1 MSASLPLIVNN
12 AVIET
17 LGVNG
22 SIVTSI
28 LGLFVVLVL
37 LSTFGL
43 KYGRLCWR
51 SRVTEDTSQRQ
62 VDDDQPL
69 HGISEQKKQ
78 RILAEMENKHRDFK
92 QRQELQ
98 AENRALKSQVYQQK
112 KKFSELSDVKQ
123 ECDETIEQMKDK
135 VTKAGEKNYVLI
147 LELSELDHRLD
158 LERKH
163 LEEKEMSLNETRTSL
178 NETQMTLEE
187 TERELYE
194 IQRTLR
200 QTIEQEQKL
209 RMDLIEDY
217 KHLENRL
224 KEEQNRRRAM
234 EASLRRQLSQCQE
247 ELEQAKRSH
256 KAAMD
261 KCQSE
266 KHALQEQINTHKKHH
281 NELEET
287 LKRERQ
293 KHNTDMKV
301 MQDQLTE
308 CTEENKG
315 YKKAL
320 ELMSIEKTNLIAEH
334 KQLLG
339 RFEAVPKELD
349 MYTGRLKQQ
358 TETRNTHNVVY
369 HTGESFHTQ
378 TPTKAVKS
386 EPQEQCPS
394 PGRCYACQAL
404 LGGKC
409 TSDNVTYE
417 LTCDRCPWTHN
428 GQTKRKIRDRILEYR
443 RAAINR
449 STDNP
454 VGRHYVEK
462 HGGLQTPNIPF
473 KVKITGKAAGSVER

>member
-1 MSASLPLIVNN
+1 M
-12 AVIET
+12 
-17 LGVNG
+17 GVNG
-22 SIVTSI
+22 IHV
-28 LGLFVVLVL
+28 LFVVLLFSIV
-37 LSTFGL
+37 GL
-43 KYGRLCWR
+43 TYGRLCWR
-51 SRVTEDTSQRQ
+51 VTEDSNRRQ
-62 VDDDQPL
+62 ADDDQPL
-69 HGISEQKKQ
+69 HGISEQTKQ

-178 NETQMTLEE
+178 NETQVTLEE

-256 KAAMD
+256 KAAVD

-266 KHALQEQINTHKKHH
+266 KCALQEKINAEKKCQ
-281 NELEET
+281 NKLEET
-287 LKRERQ
+287 LTRERQ
-293 KHNTDMKV
+293 TYNTNMKA
-301 MQDQLTE
+301 MQDQLTKYIN
-308 CTEENKG
+308 ENKEYRG
-315 YKKAL
+315 AL
-320 ELMSIEKTNLIAEH
+320 DHIRREKDSLMAEH

-339 RFEAVPKELD
+339 RFEAALKELD
-349 MYTGRLKQQ
+349 MYTGRLKCPNPGKCV
-358 TETRNTHNVVY
+358 TC
-369 HTGESFHTQ
+369 
-378 TPTKAVKS
+378 KA
-386 EPQEQCPS
+386 
-394 PGRCYACQAL
+394 GL
-404 LGGKC
+404 DGKC
-409 TSDNVTYE
+409 TTENVEYE
-417 LTCDRCPWTHN
+417 LSCAFRDCQWSYSDRETRRPV
-428 GQTKRKIRDRILEYR
+428 RERIMEHH
-443 RAAINR
+443 RAATNKDIR
-449 STDNP
+449 NP
-454 VGRHYVEK
+454 VGRHYANN
-462 HGGLQTPNIPF
+462 HGHSQIPNIPF
-473 KVKITGKAAGSVER
+473 TVRITGRARDQGSDR

>member
-1 MSASLPLIVNN
+1 MGRNLIQARMSASLPLIVNN
-12 AVIET
+12 TVIET

-112 KKFSELSDVKQ
+112 KKFSELTDVKQ
-123 ECDETIEQMKDK
+123 EHDETIEQMKDK

-178 NETQMTLEE
+178 NKTQMTLEE
-187 TERELYE
+187 TERELHE
-194 IQRTLR
+194 MQRTLE
-200 QTIEQEQKL
+200 QTVEHWQQERKL

-217 KHLENRL
+217 KHLETRL

-266 KHALQEQINTHKKHH
+266 KRALQEQINAEKKRQ
-281 NELEET
+281 NKLEET
-287 LKRERQ
+287 LTRERQ
-293 KHNTDMKV
+293 TYNTNMKA
-301 MQDQLTE
+301 MQDQLTKYIN
-308 CTEENKG
+308 ENKEYRG
-315 YKKAL
+315 AL
-320 ELMSIEKTNLIAEH
+320 DHIRREKDSLMAEH

-339 RFEAVPKELD
+339 RFEAALKELD
-349 MYTGRLKQQ
+349 MYTGRLKCPNPGKCV
-358 TETRNTHNVVY
+358 TC
-369 HTGESFHTQ
+369 
-378 TPTKAVKS
+378 KA
-386 EPQEQCPS
+386 
-394 PGRCYACQAL
+394 GL
-404 LGGKC
+404 DGKC
-409 TSDNVTYE
+409 TTENVEYE
-417 LTCDRCPWTHN
+417 LSCAFRDCQWSYSDRETRRPV
-428 GQTKRKIRDRILEYR
+428 RERIMEHH
-443 RAAINR
+443 RAATNKDIR
-449 STDNP
+449 NP
-454 VGRHYVEK
+454 VGRHYANN
-462 HGGLQTPNIPF
+462 HGHSQIPNIPF
-473 KVKITGKAAGSVER
+473 TVRITGRARDQGSDR